1 MIFGE
6 GTSPTLYDGEVNY
19 FNINNRFRLAVNLVI
34 LQNLI
39 DFIEN
44 IFKTAVNFL
53 EDASFLL
60 NGSHSVIS

>member
-6 GTSPTLYDGEVNY
+6 GTSPTLYDGKLNY
-19 FNINNRFRLAVNLVI
+19 FNINNRYRLADNMVI

-44 IFKTAVNFL
+44 IFKTTVNFL
-53 EDASFLL
+53 EDVSFL